1 VCASVVE
8 RIGVPCQ
15 HRFDVPQVQEGGGKI
30 VHRPFSV
37 DVHRDFDQRRGAA
50 RTIPIGIATVS
61 NRVGRKIVDGKVASG
76 AMGPSLENRSH
87 FYQRVDET
95 FGVLLALVAEG
106 IGWATTALLHQD
118 FDAAHRVIE
127 GDKVFDARCDQFTE
141 LVRQRLAGSTVQA
154 DEVETL
160 ATILQIIPELERS
173 ADLAEH
179 IAQRSLQ
186 GLGGVISPLSRGL
199 VQSISEATI
208 DMWQELADAYSTR
221 SREAAFTLDEA
232 DGELDELCASLVGEG
247 TRDPENPQ
255 VAVDLALIA
264 RFYERLGDH
273 AVNLA
278 RRIDILAAP
287 RRLSPI
293 ESLAEIPPLRAS
305 AQRFGRWRLL
315 SRLRRLRL
323 APRDDRYFDLFQEAA
338 TNASDCADHLRKLVV
353 AGGTDTDHFSQ
364 VKACERRG
372 DDITSQLLR
381 LLDSSFVTPYDR
393 EDIHALVE
401 ELDDVVDDMFGAASM
416 LQLVSVETA
425 LPEMPEL
432 ADLLVTMSDE
442 LVALVACIRSG
453 EGARYRLE
461 RIEQLEHHGDALY
474 RKAIQRLFG
483 GDYEAIEIL
492 KWKDIVQGFEAA
504 ANAIENVSD
513 VVESI
518 LIKEN

>member
-1 VCASVVE
+1 
-8 RIGVPCQ
+8 
-15 HRFDVPQVQEGGGKI
+15 
-30 VHRPFSV
+30 
-37 DVHRDFDQRRGAA
+37 
-50 RTIPIGIATVS
+50 
-61 NRVGRKIVDGKVASG
+61 
-76 AMGPSLENRSH
+76 MGSTLESRNH

-95 FGVLLALVAEG
+95 IEILLALVSEG
-106 IGWATTALLHQD
+106 VGWATTALLHQD

-127 GDKVFDARCDQFTE
+127 GDRDVDARCDQFTE

-154 DEVETL
+154 DEVESL

-208 DMWQELADAYSTR
+208 DMWQQLSDAYGTR

-232 DGELDELCASLVGEG
+232 DEELDELCAALVSEG
-247 TRDPENPQ
+247 TSDAEDPH

-278 RRIDILAAP
+278 RRVDILAAP

-293 ESLAEIPPLRAS
+293 TSLGEVPPLRAG
-305 AQRFGRWRLL
+305 AQRVGRWQLL
-315 SRLRRLRL
+315 TRLRRLRL
-323 APRDDRYFDLFQEAA
+323 APRDDRYFELFAA
-338 TNASDCADHLRKLVV
+338 VASNVCDCAEQLRKSVV
-353 AGGTDTDHFSQ
+353 SGGTERDHFTQ
-364 VKACERRG
+364 IKKCERRG
-372 DDITSQLLR
+372 DDLTRELLH
-381 LLDSSFVTPYDR
+381 LLDASFVTPYDR
-393 EDIHALVE
+393 EDIHALIE
-401 ELDDVVDDMFGAASM
+401 KLDDVVDDMFGAGSM

-425 LPEMPEL
+425 LPDIIEL

-442 LVALVACIRSG
+442 LEALIGCIRSG
-453 EGARYRLE
+453 ENARYHLE
-461 RIEQLEHHGDALY
+461 RVEQLEHHGDALY

-483 GDYEAIEIL
+483 GDYDAIEIL
-492 KWKDIVQGFEAA
+492 KWKDIVQGFESA

-518 LIKEN
+518 LVKES

>member
-1 VCASVVE
+1 ME
-8 RIGVPCQ
+8 P
-15 HRFDVPQVQEGGGKI
+15 
-30 VHRPFSV
+30 
-37 DVHRDFDQRRGAA
+37 
-50 RTIPIGIATVS
+50 
-61 NRVGRKIVDGKVASG
+61 SG
-76 AMGPSLENRSH
+76 QSRSH

-95 FGVLLALVAEG
+95 IVVLLALVAEG
-106 IGWATTALLHQD
+106 VGWATTALLHQD

-127 GDKVFDARCDQFTE
+127 GDHVFDPRCDQFTE

-154 DEVETL
+154 DEVESL

-232 DGELDELCASLVGEG
+232 DNELDELCACLVSEG
-247 TRDPENPQ
+247 TADPENPQ

-278 RRIDILAAP
+278 RRVDVLAAP
-287 RRLSPI
+287 RRLTPI
-293 ESLAEIPPLRAS
+293 TGLTDFPPLRAS
-305 AQRFGRWRLL
+305 AQRVGRWRLL

-323 APRDDRYFDLFQEAA
+323 APRDDRYFDLFEEAA
-338 TNASDCADHLRKLVV
+338 SNARDCAEQLRKLVV
-353 AGGTDTDHFSQ
+353 SGTTENEHFAEIKS
-364 VKACERRG
+364 CERRG
-372 DDITSQLLR
+372 DDLTSQLLR
-381 LLDSSFVTPYDR
+381 LLDVSFVTPYDR

-401 ELDDVVDDMFGAASM
+401 ELDDVVDDMFGAGSL

-425 LPEMPEL
+425 LPETTEF

-442 LVALVACIRSG
+442 LVALLGCLRERRRRPLPPRAHRAARAPRRRSVSKSDSATFRWGVRRHRDPQVEGHRPGIRVG
-453 EGARYRLE
+453 DERYRE
-461 RIEQLEHHGDALY
+461 RLRRRGV
-474 RKAIQRLFG
+474 RLG
-483 GDYEAIEIL
+483 
-492 KWKDIVQGFEAA
+492 QGE
-504 ANAIENVSD
+504 
-513 VVESI
+513 
-518 LIKEN
+518 LIFTGSRWRGR

>member
-1 VCASVVE
+1 M
-8 RIGVPCQ
+8 
-15 HRFDVPQVQEGGGKI
+15 
-30 VHRPFSV
+30 
-37 DVHRDFDQRRGAA
+37 GA
-50 RTIPIGIATVS
+50 P
-61 NRVGRKIVDGKVASG
+61 
-76 AMGPSLENRSH
+76 LESRSH

-95 FGVLLALVAEG
+95 IGVLIALVAEG

-127 GDKVFDARCDQFTE
+127 GDQVFDAHCDQFTE

-154 DEVETL
+154 DEVESL

-208 DMWQELADAYSTR
+208 EMWQELADAYSTR

-232 DGELDELCASLVGEG
+232 DSELDELCASLVSEG
-247 TRDPENPQ
+247 TTDSENPK

-278 RRIDILAAP
+278 RRVEILAAP
-287 RRLSPI
+287 RRLTPLTG
-293 ESLAEIPPLRAS
+293 LADSPPLRAT
-305 AQRFGRWRLL
+305 AQRVGRWRLL

-323 APRDDRYFDLFQEAA
+323 APRDDRYFELFGEAGS
-338 TNASDCADHLRKLVV
+338 NARDCAEHLRKLVV
-353 AGGTDTDHFSQ
+353 SGTTENDHFAQIKS
-364 VKACERRG
+364 CERRG
-372 DDITSQLLR
+372 DDLTSQLLR
-381 LLDSSFVTPYDR
+381 LLDASFVTPYDR

-401 ELDDVVDDMFGAASM
+401 ELDDVVDDMFGASSM
-416 LQLVSVETA
+416 FQLVSVETV
-425 LPEMPEL
+425 LPETAEF

-442 LVALVACIRSG
+442 LVALLGCLRSG
-453 EGARYRLE
+453 EGARYHLE

-483 GDYEAIEIL
+483 GEYDAIEIL
-492 KWKDIVQGFEAA
+492 KWKDIVQGFESA
-504 ANAIENVSD
+504 ANADRERLRRGGVHPGQGELIFSD
-513 VVESI
+513 
-518 LIKEN
+518 

>member
-1 VCASVVE
+1 MESSFE
-8 RIGVPCQ
+8 
-15 HRFDVPQVQEGGGKI
+15 
-30 VHRPFSV
+30 S
-37 DVHRDFDQRRGAA
+37 
-50 RTIPIGIATVS
+50 
-61 NRVGRKIVDGKVASG
+61 
-76 AMGPSLENRSH
+76 RSH

-95 FGVLLALVAEG
+95 IGVLLALVAEG

-127 GDKVFDARCDQFTE
+127 GDRVFDARCDQFTE
-141 LVRQRLAGSTVQA
+141 LIRQRLAGSTVQA

-208 DMWQELADAYSTR
+208 DMWQELADAYGTR

-232 DGELDELCASLVGEG
+232 DSELDELCASLVSEG
-247 TRDPENPQ
+247 TSATEGGNPQ

-273 AVNLA
+273 AVNLG

-293 ESLAEIPPLRAS
+293 GSLADIPPLRAS
-305 AQRFGRWRLL
+305 AQRVGRWRLL
-315 SRLRRLRL
+315 SRVRRLRL
-323 APRDDRYFDLFQEAA
+323 APRDDRYFDLFEAA
-338 TNASDCADHLRKLVV
+338 ASNACNCAEHLRKLVV
-353 AGGTDTDHFSQ
+353 MGTTDAEHFVE
-364 VKACERRG
+364 VKSCERRG
-372 DDITSQLLR
+372 DDLTNQLLR
-381 LLDSSFVTPYDR
+381 LLDVSFVTPYDR
-393 EDIHALVE
+393 EDIHALIE
-401 ELDDVVDDMFGAASM
+401 ELDDVVDDMFGAASL
-416 LQLVSVETA
+416 LQLVSVQTT
-425 LPEMPEL
+425 LPEITEM

-442 LVALVACIRSG
+442 LVSLIGCFRSG
-453 EGARYRLE
+453 EGARYHLE

-483 GDYEAIEIL
+483 GEYDAIEIL
-492 KWKDIVQGFEAA
+492 KWKDISQSFEAA

-518 LIKEN
+518 LVKES